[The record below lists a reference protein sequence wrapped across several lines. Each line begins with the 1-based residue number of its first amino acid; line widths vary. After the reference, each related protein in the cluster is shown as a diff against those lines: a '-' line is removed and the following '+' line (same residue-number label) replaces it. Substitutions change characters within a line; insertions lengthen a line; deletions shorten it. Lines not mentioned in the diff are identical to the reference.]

1 MILQNKKFIGHR
13 IKLIGKHPQA
23 GKVGVYTGNRQEV
36 ESLHDPEYPVIKLE
50 EGGEEVLVKKDK
62 HWQLA

>member
-1 MILQNKKFIGHR
+1 MKLNSKKFIGHR
-13 IKLIGKHPQA
+13 ILLAGKHPQA
-23 GKVGVYTGNRQEV
+23 GKIGVYIGNRQEV
-36 ESLHDPEYPVIKLE
+36 ESQHDPEYPVVKLE